1 LNTFIG
7 EKNMENESFGG
18 MFADILKNGF
28 KTRRTLAIAIVV
40 PIIVLIIIGY
50 IVTMVGTAEPVTI
63 GVVNNDNG
71 IGTVNAATSIINE
84 LKGQTNVT
92 VVSISQADVNS
103 DLKNSK
109 IDAAIIFPSNF
120 TMNLAQKN
128 AQLSIEIEG
137 TDPSKAM
144 LINQAVSTSVT
155 DVAAKSANVTSPLK
169 INVSSLYGTG
179 LNFTN
184 LFMYRFMTLLTLI
197 LPLVVALLAILEDK
211 STGVFQRRAASP
223 IKVALAY
230 SLALWIFGIITSLI
244 ILAFITYIMGLTIVG
259 DVWNA
264 ALLMFTIALVGSSLG
279 VLFTSITRTKN
290 QAFGLFA
297 LVLVLQIIF
306 SGLFITVTKFG
317 HYTQLLS
324 YSLPL
329 TYGLNAMKSVLIRG
343 FTLTDVAT
351 DITALAIIIVIALV
365 VSMIGLKTIQKNKL
379 NEPNEIIKS

>member
-1 LNTFIG
+1 
-7 EKNMENESFGG
+7 MENESFGE
-18 MFADILKNGF
+18 MFANILKNGF
-28 KTRRTLAIAIVV
+28 KRRQTLAIAIVV

-63 GVVNNDNG
+63 GVINNDNG
-71 IGTVNAATSIINE
+71 IGTVNAASSIITE

-92 VVSISQADVNS
+92 VVSISRDDVNS
-103 DLKNSK
+103 DLKNGK
-109 IDAAIIFPSNF
+109 IDAAVIFPADF
-120 TMNLAQKN
+120 TMLLAQKN
-128 AQLSIEIEG
+128 AQLSIELEG

-144 LINQAVSTSVT
+144 LVNQAVSTSVT

-169 INVSSLYGTG
+169 INVNSLYGTG

-197 LPLVVALLAILEDK
+197 LPLVIALLTVLQDK
-211 STGVFQRRAASP
+211 TTGVFQRRASSP
-223 IKVALAY
+223 IKAALAY
-230 SLALWIFGIITSLI
+230 SLGLWIFGIIASLL
-244 ILAFITYIMGLTIVG
+244 ILAFVTYIMGLTIVG

-264 ALLMFTIALVGSSLG
+264 AILMFFVALVGGSLG
-279 VLFTSITRTKN
+279 VLFTSITKTNN
-290 QAFGLFA
+290 QAFGLFG
-297 LVLVLQIIF
+297 LIMVLQIVF

-343 FTLTDVAT
+343 FTLTDVGT
-351 DITALAIIIVIALV
+351 DITALAVMIVIALAL
-365 VSMIGLKTIQKNKL
+365 SMIGLKIKQKNIA
-379 NEPNEIIKS
+379 NE

>member
-1 LNTFIG
+1 
-7 EKNMENESFGG
+7 MENESFGG

-28 KTRRTLAIAIVV
+28 KRRQTLAITIVA
-40 PIIVLIIIGY
+40 PILALIIIGY

-63 GVVNNDNG
+63 GVINNDNG

-92 VVSISQADVNS
+92 VVSINKNDVNN

-109 IDAAIIFPSNF
+109 IDAAIIFPANF

-128 AQLSIEIEG
+128 AQLSIELEG

-144 LINQAVSTSVT
+144 LVNQAVSTSVT
-155 DVAAKSANVTSPLK
+155 DVAAKSNNVTSPLK
-169 INVSSLYGTG
+169 INVTSLYGTG

-184 LFMYRFMTLLTLI
+184 LFMYRFMTLFTFI
-197 LPLVVALLAILEDK
+197 MPLLLALLAILDDK
-211 STGVFQRRAASP
+211 STGIFQRRAVSP
-223 IKVALAY
+223 IKAAFAY
-230 SLALWIFGIITSLI
+230 SLGLWIFGIIISLI
-244 ILAFITYIMGLTIVG
+244 ILAYVIFIMGLTIVG

-264 ALLMFTIALVGSSLG
+264 ALLMFLIALVGGSLG
-279 VLFTSITRTKN
+279 VLFASITKTHT
-290 QAFGLFA
+290 QAFGLFG
-297 LVLVLQIIF
+297 LILVLQIIF

-329 TYGLNAMKSVLIRG
+329 TYGLNAMQSIIIRG
-343 FTLTDVAT
+343 FTLTDVGN
-351 DITALAIIIVIALV
+351 DITALTIIIIIAIAL
-365 VSMIGLKTIQKNKL
+365 SMIGLKIQKNRL
-379 NEPNEIIKS
+379 NESKEILKS